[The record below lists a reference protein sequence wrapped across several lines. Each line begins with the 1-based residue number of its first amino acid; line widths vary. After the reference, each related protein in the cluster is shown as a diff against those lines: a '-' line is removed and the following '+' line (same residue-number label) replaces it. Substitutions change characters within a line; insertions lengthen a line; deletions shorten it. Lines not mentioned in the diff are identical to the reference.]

1 MKNAK
6 KIIIG
11 VLITVLAA
19 GSVAG
24 AAVYFKKNNKE
35 TVTVVSVD
43 SIASD
48 YYMDDT
54 TLDGNIVTNVTQNVI
69 VDKDMIVQDL
79 FVQKG
84 DTVQKGDKLVSF
96 DMTLVQ
102 MELNIAKLK
111 KQKQEQDLEKAINRL
126 HSLQNGGPLEESD
139 SELPGLPENDDTS
152 SSPSSDDELASSY
165 SNVKGSYLA
174 AALYPVLATARTV
187 GAQEE
192 MFIEES
198 SDSSGQS
205 YGEDFSSGGSE
216 QQGGSDTG
224 NGQSGTEDSDG
235 SGDDVLIDFGDGSGS
250 QETPS
255 PVPSVTPS
263 VSPTIPPSDTPDE
276 EFSDD
281 VSDNIEII
289 DPEPNE
295 AETDITDGEPEFY
308 LKLDGETVPFTGTGT
323 EEDPYVF
330 LCSSAKG
337 KVIATGAFLNKMA
350 GFQADGTKEPGV
362 NGYWYQLEFHQN
374 DTIADFSDRKI
385 SCTGYYLIDGSL
397 LENMV
402 EETAEMEYTLE
413 GASHYEEDPQIPDG
427 GGDDGGGSGATISR
441 DEAIA
446 NQKNKIESLKLD
458 IRESEIEITKL
469 EKKVSKE
476 VIYSKIDGIIAKVG
490 DPLTGIS
497 EGNAFMT
504 VKSKDGYY
512 VKGTVSELMLD
523 QMDEGTILKCS
534 GSSGSFEAE
543 VIDVSSYP
551 GTSGSYMGNGN
562 PNVSYYTYSASILDK
577 DVEVSEDDWLSIT
590 LQQNT
595 DNSGVIVLDKAF
607 VRSENGKY
615 YVYKDEN
622 GILKK
627 QFLTI
632 GGNVNGGSSVLVKGG
647 ITREDRIAFPYGKSI
662 KEGIKTKAGTL
673 EELYGY

>member
-19 GSVAG
+19 ASVAG

-152 SSPSSDDELASSY
+152 SSLSSDDELASSY

-250 QETPS
+250 QETPP

>member
-152 SSPSSDDELASSY
+152 SSLSSDDELASSY

-276 EFSDD
+276 EFSD
-281 VSDNIEII
+281 DNIEII

>member
-11 VLITVLAA
+11 VLVTVLAA

-54 TLDGNIVTNVTQNVI
+54 TLDGNIVTNVTQNVT

-84 DTVQKGDKLVSF
+84 DTVKKGDKLVSF

-111 KQKQEQDLEKAINRL
+111 KQKQEQDLEKAVNRL
-126 HSLQNGGPLEESD
+126 HSLQNGGPIEEED
-139 SELPGLPENDDTS
+139 SELPGLPGDDGAGS
-152 SSPSSDDELASSY
+152 SALSPDDEMASAY
-165 SNVKGSYLA
+165 SNVKGAYLA
-174 AALYPVLATARTV
+174 AAVYPVLAAAEAAGT
-187 GAQEE
+187 QEE
-192 MFIEES
+192 AVIEEEAF
-198 SDSSGQS
+198 SGQAS
-205 YGEDFSSGGSE
+205 EGDFSSGESE
-216 QQGGSDTG
+216 QQNGTGS
-224 NGQSGTEDSDG
+224 GQVLPGDQSG
-235 SGDDVLIDFGDGSGS
+235 SGDDVLVDFGDGSGN
-250 QETPS
+250 QEIPPTD
-255 PVPSVTPS
+255 PSVTPS
-263 VSPTIPPSDTPDE
+263 VTPSITPTGAPDG

-281 VSDNIEII
+281 ISDDIEII
-289 DPEPNE
+289 DPEPNDV
-295 AETDITDGEPEFY
+295 ETDITDGEPEFY
-308 LKLDGETVPFTGTGT
+308 QKLDGETVPFTGTGT
-323 EEDPYVF
+323 EEDPFVF

-337 KVIATGAFLNKMA
+337 KVVATGAFLNKMA
-350 GFQADGTKEPGV
+350 GFQPDGTKEPGI

-374 DTIADFSDRKI
+374 DTIADFSNRKL

-413 GASHYEEDPQIPDG
+413 GASHYEEDPDIPDG
-427 GGDDGGGSGATISR
+427 GGGDGGDQGTTISR

-458 IRESEIEITKL
+458 IRESEISITKL

-476 VIYSKIDGIIAKVG
+476 VIYSKIDGVVAKVG
-490 DPLTGIS
+490 DPLTGVS

-523 QMDEGTILKCS
+523 QVEEGTILNCS
-534 GSSGSFEAE
+534 SSSGSFDAE
-543 VIDVSSYP
+543 VVDVSSYP
-551 GTSGSYMGNGN
+551 GSSNSFMGNGN
-562 PNVSYYTYSASILDK
+562 PNVSYYTYSATILDK

-590 LQQNT
+590 LKRSSE
-595 DNSGVIVLDKAF
+595 NSGVIVLDKAF

-615 YVYKDEN
+615 YVYMDEN
-622 GILKK
+622 GSLKK

-632 GGNVNGGSSVLVKGG
+632 GGNVNGGSSVLVKDG
-647 ITREDRIAFPYGKSI
+647 ITREDKIAFPYGKSI
-662 KEGIKTKAGTL
+662 KEGIKTKEGTL

>member
-11 VLITVLAA
+11 VLVTVLAA

-54 TLDGNIVTNVTQNVI
+54 TLDGNIVTNVTQNVT

-126 HSLQNGGPLEESD
+126 HSLQNGGPIVEED
-139 SELPGLPENDDTS
+139 AELPGLPG
-152 SSPSSDDELASSY
+152 DDESGSGALSPDDEMASSY

-174 AALYPVLATARTV
+174 AAVYPILAFAEAAGTL
-187 GAQEE
+187 EE
-192 MFIEES
+192 SVIEEEA
-198 SDSSGQS
+198 SSGQTS
-205 YGEDFSSGGSE
+205 EGEFSSGESE
-216 QQGGSDTG
+216 QQNGTGS
-224 NGQSGTEDSDG
+224 GQIAPGDPSG
-235 SGDDVLIDFGDGSGS
+235 SGDDVLVDFGDGNGS
-250 QETPS
+250 QETP
-255 PVPSVTPS
+255 PADPSVTPS
-263 VSPTIPPSDTPDE
+263 VTPTITPPDAPDE

-289 DPEPNE
+289 DPEPND

-308 LKLDGETVPFTGTGT
+308 QKLDGETVPFTGTGT
-323 EEDPYVF
+323 EEDPFVF

-337 KVIATGAFLNKMA
+337 KVVATGAFLNKMA
-350 GFQADGTKEPGV
+350 GFRADGTKEPGV

-374 DTIADFSDRKI
+374 DTIADFSDRKL

-413 GASHYEEDPQIPDG
+413 GASHYEEDPEIPDG
-427 GGDDGGGSGATISR
+427 GGGDGGDPGTTISR

-458 IRESEIEITKL
+458 IRESEIAITKL

-476 VIYSKIDGIIAKVG
+476 VIYSKIDGIVAKVG

-523 QMDEGTILKCS
+523 QVEEGTILNCS
-534 GSSGSFEAE
+534 GSSGSFDAE
-543 VIDVSSYP
+543 VVDVSSYP
-551 GTSGSYMGNGN
+551 GSSNSFMGNGN
-562 PNVSYYTYSASILDK
+562 PNVSYYTYSATILDK

-590 LQQNT
+590 LKRSSE
-595 DNSGVIVLDKAF
+595 NSGVIVLDKAF
-607 VRSENGKY
+607 VRSENGRY
-615 YVYKDEN
+615 YVYMDEN
-622 GILKK
+622 GSLKK

-632 GGNVNGGSSVLVKGG
+632 GGNVNGGSSVLVKDG
-647 ITREDRIAFPYGKSI
+647 ITREDKIAFPYGKSI
-662 KEGIKTKAGTL
+662 KEGIKTKEGTL

>member
-11 VLITVLAA
+11 VLVTVLAA

-54 TLDGNIVTNVTQNVI
+54 TLDGNIVTNVTQNVT

-84 DTVQKGDKLVSF
+84 DTVKKGDKLVSF

-111 KQKQEQDLEKAINRL
+111 KQKQEQDLEKAVNRL
-126 HSLQNGGPLEESD
+126 HSLQNGGPIEEED
-139 SELPGLPENDDTS
+139 SELPGLPGDDGAGS
-152 SSPSSDDELASSY
+152 SALSPDDEMASAY
-165 SNVKGSYLA
+165 SNVKGAYLA
-174 AALYPVLATARTV
+174 AAVYPVLAAAEAAGT
-187 GAQEE
+187 QEE
-192 MFIEES
+192 AVIEEEAF
-198 SDSSGQS
+198 SGQAS
-205 YGEDFSSGGSE
+205 EGDFSSGESE
-216 QQGGSDTG
+216 QQNGTGS
-224 NGQSGTEDSDG
+224 GQVLPGDQSG
-235 SGDDVLIDFGDGSGS
+235 SGDDVLVDFGDGSGN
-250 QETPS
+250 QEIPPTD
-255 PVPSVTPS
+255 PSVTPS
-263 VSPTIPPSDTPDE
+263 VTPSITPTGAPDG

-281 VSDNIEII
+281 ISDDIEII
-289 DPEPNE
+289 DPEPND

-308 LKLDGETVPFTGTGT
+308 QKLDGETVPFTGTGT
-323 EEDPYVF
+323 EEDPFVF

-337 KVIATGAFLNKMA
+337 KVVATGAFLNKMA
-350 GFQADGTKEPGV
+350 GFQPDGTKEPGI

-374 DTIADFSDRKI
+374 DTIADFSNRKL

-413 GASHYEEDPQIPDG
+413 GASHYEEDPDIPDG
-427 GGDDGGGSGATISR
+427 VGGDGGDQGTTISR

-458 IRESEIEITKL
+458 IRESEISITKL

-476 VIYSKIDGIIAKVG
+476 VIYSKIDGVVAKVG
-490 DPLTGIS
+490 DPLTGVS

-523 QMDEGTILKCS
+523 QVEEGTILNCS
-534 GSSGSFEAE
+534 GSSGSFDAE
-543 VIDVSSYP
+543 VVDVSSYP
-551 GTSGSYMGNGN
+551 GSSNSFMGNGN
-562 PNVSYYTYSASILDK
+562 PNVSYYTYSATILDK

-590 LQQNT
+590 LKRSSE
-595 DNSGVIVLDKAF
+595 NSGVIVLDKAF

-615 YVYKDEN
+615 YVYMDEN
-622 GILKK
+622 GSLKK

-632 GGNVNGGSSVLVKGG
+632 GGNVNGGSSVLVKDG
-647 ITREDRIAFPYGKSI
+647 ITREDKIAFPYGKSI
-662 KEGIKTKAGTL
+662 KEGIKTKEGTL

>member
-11 VLITVLAA
+11 VLVTVLAA

-54 TLDGNIVTNVTQNVI
+54 TLDGNIVTNVTQNVT

-84 DTVQKGDKLVSF
+84 DTVKKGDKLVSF

-111 KQKQEQDLEKAINRL
+111 KQKQEQDLEKAVNRL
-126 HSLQNGGPLEESD
+126 HSLQNGGPIEEED
-139 SELPGLPENDDTS
+139 SELPGLPGDDGAGS
-152 SSPSSDDELASSY
+152 SALSPDDEMASAY
-165 SNVKGSYLA
+165 SNVKGAYLA
-174 AALYPVLATARTV
+174 AAVYPVLAAAEAAGT
-187 GAQEE
+187 QEE
-192 MFIEES
+192 AVIEEEAF
-198 SDSSGQS
+198 SGQAS
-205 YGEDFSSGGSE
+205 EGDFSSGESE
-216 QQGGSDTG
+216 QQNGTGS
-224 NGQSGTEDSDG
+224 GQVLPGDQSG
-235 SGDDVLIDFGDGSGS
+235 SGDDVLVDFGDGSGN
-250 QETPS
+250 QEIPPTD
-255 PVPSVTPS
+255 PSVTPS
-263 VSPTIPPSDTPDE
+263 VTPSITPTGAPDG

-281 VSDNIEII
+281 ISDDIEII
-289 DPEPNE
+289 DPEPND

-308 LKLDGETVPFTGTGT
+308 QKLDGETVPFTGTGT
-323 EEDPYVF
+323 EEDPFVF

-337 KVIATGAFLNKMA
+337 KVVATGAFLNKMA
-350 GFQADGTKEPGV
+350 GFQPDGTKEPGI

-374 DTIADFSDRKI
+374 DTIADFSNRKL

-413 GASHYEEDPQIPDG
+413 GASHYEEDPDIPDG
-427 GGDDGGGSGATISR
+427 GGGDGGDQGTTISR

-458 IRESEIEITKL
+458 IRESEISITKL

-476 VIYSKIDGIIAKVG
+476 VIYSKIDGVVAKVG
-490 DPLTGIS
+490 DPLTGVS

-523 QMDEGTILKCS
+523 QVEEGTILNCS
-534 GSSGSFEAE
+534 GSSGSFDAE
-543 VIDVSSYP
+543 VVDVSSYP
-551 GTSGSYMGNGN
+551 GSSNSFMGNGN
-562 PNVSYYTYSASILDK
+562 PNVSYYTYSATILDK

-590 LQQNT
+590 LKRSSE
-595 DNSGVIVLDKAF
+595 NSGVIVLDKAF
-607 VRSENGKY
+607 VRSENGRY
-615 YVYKDEN
+615 YVYMDEN
-622 GILKK
+622 GSLKK

-632 GGNVNGGSSVLVKGG
+632 GGNVNGGSSVLVKDG
-647 ITREDRIAFPYGKSI
+647 ITREDKIAFPYGKSI
-662 KEGIKTKAGTL
+662 KEGIKTKEGTL

>member
-11 VLITVLAA
+11 VLVTVLAA

-54 TLDGNIVTNVTQNVI
+54 TLDGNIVTNVTQNVT

-84 DTVQKGDKLVSF
+84 DTVKKGDKLVSF

-111 KQKQEQDLEKAINRL
+111 KQKQEQDLEKAVNRL
-126 HSLQNGGPLEESD
+126 HSLQNGGPIEEED
-139 SELPGLPENDDTS
+139 SELPGLPGDDGAGS
-152 SSPSSDDELASSY
+152 SALSPDDEMASAY
-165 SNVKGSYLA
+165 SNVKGAYLA
-174 AALYPVLATARTV
+174 AAVYPVLAAAEAAGT
-187 GAQEE
+187 QEE
-192 MFIEES
+192 AVIEEEAF
-198 SDSSGQS
+198 SGQAS
-205 YGEDFSSGGSE
+205 EGDFSSGESE
-216 QQGGSDTG
+216 QQNGTGS
-224 NGQSGTEDSDG
+224 GQVLPGDQSG
-235 SGDDVLIDFGDGSGS
+235 SGDDVLVDFGDGSGN
-250 QETPS
+250 QEIPPTD
-255 PVPSVTPS
+255 PSVTPS
-263 VSPTIPPSDTPDE
+263 VTPSITPTGAPDG

-281 VSDNIEII
+281 ISDDIEII
-289 DPEPNE
+289 DPEPND

-308 LKLDGETVPFTGTGT
+308 HKLDGETVPFTGTGT
-323 EEDPYVF
+323 EEDPFVF

-337 KVIATGAFLNKMA
+337 KVVATGAFLNKMA
-350 GFQADGTKEPGV
+350 GFQPDGTKEPGI

-374 DTIADFSDRKI
+374 DTIADFSNRKL

-413 GASHYEEDPQIPDG
+413 GASHYEEDPDIPDG
-427 GGDDGGGSGATISR
+427 GGGDGGDQGTTISR

-458 IRESEIEITKL
+458 IRESEISITKL

-476 VIYSKIDGIIAKVG
+476 VIYSKIDGVVAKVG
-490 DPLTGIS
+490 DPLTGVS

-523 QMDEGTILKCS
+523 QVEEGTILNCS
-534 GSSGSFEAE
+534 GSSGSFDAE
-543 VIDVSSYP
+543 VVDVSSYP
-551 GTSGSYMGNGN
+551 GSSNSFMGNGN
-562 PNVSYYTYSASILDK
+562 PNVSYYTYSATILDK

-590 LQQNT
+590 LKRSSE
-595 DNSGVIVLDKAF
+595 NSGVIVLDKAF

-615 YVYKDEN
+615 YVYMDEN
-622 GILKK
+622 GSLKK

-632 GGNVNGGSSVLVKGG
+632 GGNVNGGSSVLVKDG
-647 ITREDRIAFPYGKSI
+647 ITREDKIAFPYGKSI
-662 KEGIKTKAGTL
+662 KEGIKTKEGTL

>member
-111 KQKQEQDLEKAINRL
+111 KKKQEQDLEKAINRI

-152 SSPSSDDELASSY
+152 SSLSSDDELASSY

>member
-19 GSVAG
+19 ASVAG

-152 SSPSSDDELASSY
+152 SSLSSDDELASSY

-250 QETPS
+250 QETPP

-308 LKLDGETVPFTGTGT
+308 LKLDGETVSFTGTGT

>member
-11 VLITVLAA
+11 VLVTVLAA

-54 TLDGNIVTNVTQNVI
+54 TLDGNIVTNVTQNVT

-84 DTVQKGDKLVSF
+84 DTVKKGDKLVSF

-111 KQKQEQDLEKAINRL
+111 KQKQEQDLEKAVNRL
-126 HSLQNGGPLEESD
+126 HSLQNGGPIEEED
-139 SELPGLPENDDTS
+139 SELPGLPGDDGAGS
-152 SSPSSDDELASSY
+152 SALSPDDEMASAH
-165 SNVKGSYLA
+165 SNVKGAYLA
-174 AALYPVLATARTV
+174 AAVYPVLAAAEAAGT
-187 GAQEE
+187 QEE
-192 MFIEES
+192 AVIEEEAF
-198 SDSSGQS
+198 SGQAS
-205 YGEDFSSGGSE
+205 EGDFSSGESE
-216 QQGGSDTG
+216 QQNGTGS
-224 NGQSGTEDSDG
+224 GQVLPGDQSG
-235 SGDDVLIDFGDGSGS
+235 SGDDVLVDFGDGSGN
-250 QETPS
+250 QEIPPTD
-255 PVPSVTPS
+255 PSVTPS
-263 VSPTIPPSDTPDE
+263 VTPSITPTGAPDG

-281 VSDNIEII
+281 ISDDIEII
-289 DPEPNE
+289 DPEPND

-308 LKLDGETVPFTGTGT
+308 QKLDGETVPFTGTGT
-323 EEDPYVF
+323 EEDPFVF

-337 KVIATGAFLNKMA
+337 KVVATGAFLNKMA
-350 GFQADGTKEPGV
+350 GFQPDGTKEPGI

-374 DTIADFSDRKI
+374 DTIADFSNRKL

-413 GASHYEEDPQIPDG
+413 GASHYEEDPDIPDG
-427 GGDDGGGSGATISR
+427 GGGDGGDQGTTISR

-458 IRESEIEITKL
+458 IRESEISITKL

-476 VIYSKIDGIIAKVG
+476 VIYSKIDGVVAKVG
-490 DPLTGIS
+490 DPLTGVS

-523 QMDEGTILKCS
+523 QVEEGTILNCS
-534 GSSGSFEAE
+534 GSSGSFDAE
-543 VIDVSSYP
+543 VVDVSSYP
-551 GTSGSYMGNGN
+551 GSSNSFMGNGN
-562 PNVSYYTYSASILDK
+562 PNVSYYTYSATILDK

-590 LQQNT
+590 LKRSSE
-595 DNSGVIVLDKAF
+595 NSGVIVLDKAF

-615 YVYKDEN
+615 YVYMDEN
-622 GILKK
+622 GSLKK

-632 GGNVNGGSSVLVKGG
+632 GGNVNGGSSVLVKDG
-647 ITREDRIAFPYGKSI
+647 ITREDKIAFPYGKSI
-662 KEGIKTKAGTL
+662 KEGIKTKEGTL

>member
-79 FVQKG
+79 FVQNG

-152 SSPSSDDELASSY
+152 SSLSSDDELASSY

>member
-11 VLITVLAA
+11 VLVTVLAA

-54 TLDGNIVTNVTQNVI
+54 TLDGNIVTNVTQNVT

-84 DTVQKGDKLVSF
+84 DTVKKGDKLVSF

-111 KQKQEQDLEKAINRL
+111 KQKQEQDLEKAVNRL
-126 HSLQNGGPLEESD
+126 HSLQNGGPIEEED
-139 SELPGLPENDDTS
+139 SELPGLPGDDGAGS
-152 SSPSSDDELASSY
+152 SALSPDDEMASAY
-165 SNVKGSYLA
+165 SNVKGAYLA
-174 AALYPVLATARTV
+174 AAVYPVLAAAEAAGT
-187 GAQEE
+187 QEE
-192 MFIEES
+192 AVIEEEAF
-198 SDSSGQS
+198 SGQAS
-205 YGEDFSSGGSE
+205 EGDFSSGESE
-216 QQGGSDTG
+216 QQNGTGS
-224 NGQSGTEDSDG
+224 GQVLPGDQSG
-235 SGDDVLIDFGDGSGS
+235 SGDDVLVDFGDGSGN
-250 QETPS
+250 QEIPPTD
-255 PVPSVTPS
+255 PSVTPS
-263 VSPTIPPSDTPDE
+263 VTPSITPTGAPDG

-281 VSDNIEII
+281 ISDDIEII
-289 DPEPNE
+289 DPEPND

-308 LKLDGETVPFTGTGT
+308 QKLDGETVPFTGTGT
-323 EEDPYVF
+323 EEDPFVF

-337 KVIATGAFLNKMA
+337 KVVATGAFLNKMA
-350 GFQADGTKEPGV
+350 GFQPDGTKEPGI

-374 DTIADFSDRKI
+374 DTIADFSNRKL

-413 GASHYEEDPQIPDG
+413 GASHYEEDPDIPDG
-427 GGDDGGGSGATISR
+427 GGVDGGDPGTTISR

-458 IRESEIEITKL
+458 IRESEIAITKL

-476 VIYSKIDGIIAKVG
+476 VIYSKIDGVVAKVG

-497 EGNAFMT
+497 EGNSFMT

-523 QMDEGTILKCS
+523 QVEEGTILNCS
-534 GSSGSFEAE
+534 GSSGSFDAE
-543 VIDVSSYP
+543 VVDVSSYP
-551 GTSGSYMGNGN
+551 GSSNSFMGNGN
-562 PNVSYYTYSASILDK
+562 PNVSYYTYSATILDN

-590 LQQNT
+590 LKRT
-595 DNSGVIVLDKAF
+595 SENSGVIVLDKAF
-607 VRSENGKY
+607 VRTENGKY
-615 YVYKDEN
+615 YVYMDEN
-622 GILKK
+622 GVLKK

-647 ITREDRIAFPYGKSI
+647 ITREDKIAFPYGKSI
-662 KEGIKTKAGTL
+662 KEGIKTKEGTL